1 LNVQINIPKKLSKL
15 EKEKYIEIA
24 KERKINVNSSK

>member
-1 LNVQINIPKKLSKL
+1 L

-24 KERKINVNSSK
+24 KERKINVNSSKWIFENLFG